1 MELLSKTGM
10 TVTEVEYTLQDETG
24 AFYYKEWLNEK
35 GKIIDSMLVDKDGY
49 QINDPALLEEV
60 ESFLVSIGE

>member
-1 MELLSKTGM
+1 MELLGKTGM

>member
-1 MELLSKTGM
+1 M

>member
-10 TVTEVEYTLQDETG
+10 TVTEVEFTLQDETG

-60 ESFLVSIGE
+60 ESFLISIGE

>member
-1 MELLSKTGM
+1 MELLNKTGM

-35 GKIIDSMLVDKDGY
+35 GKIIDSMLMDKDGY
-49 QINDPALLEEV
+49 QINDPSLLEEV

>member
-10 TVTEVEYTLQDETG
+10 TVTEVEFTLQDETG

-35 GKIIDSMLVDKDGY
+35 GKIIDSMLIDKDGH
-49 QINDPALLEEV
+49 QINDPVLLEEV